1 MRVPFVAALL
11 LSAMVLPSLGATVEE
26 VSCKADELGVRSN
39 IIMEMVRNLT
49 DAPLVAPIG
58 TSSLGGSRGV
68 GGWHGTRVS
77 GPPRAAQNA
86 DSPPPSEGWEAGGCG
101 WPVVTSLRRALL
113 SSRRLARCCRQEMG
127 PCPAKPRTQE
137 A

>member
-58 TSSLGGSRGV
+58 TSSLGGSRGGSV
-68 GGWHGTRVS
+68 DGTA
-77 GPPRAAQNA
+77 PACLA
-86 DSPPPSEGWEAGGCG
+86 
-101 WPVVTSLRRALL
+101 RRAPHNTQTAHLH
-113 SSRRLARCCRQEMG
+113 RRDRRPVGATGPLCSRQEMG

>member
-11 LSAMVLPSLGATVEE
+11 LSAMVLPSLGATVKE

-58 TSSLGGSRGV
+58 TSSLGGSRWGV
-68 GGWHGTRVS
+68 GGWHFTRVS
-77 GPPRAAQNA
+77 GPPRAAQHA
-86 DSPPPSEGWEAGGCG
+86 DSPPPSEG
-101 WPVVTSLRRALL
+101 
-113 SSRRLARCCRQEMG
+113 
-127 PCPAKPRTQE
+127 
-137 A
+137 